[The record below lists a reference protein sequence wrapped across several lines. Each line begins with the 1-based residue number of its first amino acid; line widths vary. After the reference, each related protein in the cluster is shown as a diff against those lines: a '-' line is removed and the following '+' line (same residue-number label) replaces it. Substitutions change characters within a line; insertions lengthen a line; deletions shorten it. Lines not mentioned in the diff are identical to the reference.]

1 MACNH
6 DSGCNS
12 LANVKYPAKRTK
24 LVGELNKISTD
35 LDTILG
41 EINGIAEIVPDDYVG
56 QKVTEKIREGLLK
69 DITNVQND
77 VEEEKTLIGN
87 FIEQKIDEH
96 QEHYREWKRKQEAEV
111 EKPGEDEENARE

>member
-12 LANVKYPAKRTK
+12 LANIKYPTKRTK

-41 EINGIAEIVPDDYVG
+41 EINGISAIVPDDYVG
-56 QKVTEKIREGLLK
+56 QKVKEKISEGLLK
-69 DITNVQND
+69 DIDNVQND
-77 VEEEKTLIGN
+77 VEAEKTLIGT

-96 QEHYREWKRKQEAEV
+96 QEHYREWKRKQEAKV
-111 EKPGEDEENARE
+111 EKPGEDEVNARE

>member
-12 LANVKYPAKRTK
+12 LANIKYPTKRTK

-41 EINGIAEIVPDDYVG
+41 EINGISAIVPDDYVG
-56 QKVTEKIREGLLK
+56 QKVKEKISEGLLK
-69 DITNVQND
+69 DIAACQND
-77 VEEEKTLIGN
+77 VAAEKSKIETFIG
-87 FIEQKIDEH
+87 QKIDEH
-96 QEHYREWKRKQEAEV
+96 QGHYREWKRKQEAKV
-111 EKPGEDEENARE
+111 EKPGEDEVNARE

>member
-12 LANVKYPAKRTK
+12 LANIKYPAKKTK

-41 EINGIAEIVPDDYVG
+41 EINGINAIVPDDYVG
-56 QKVTEKIREGLLK
+56 QKVKEKISKGLLK
-69 DITNVQND
+69 DIENVSND
-77 VEEEKTLIGN
+77 VEEEKTKIET
-87 FIEQKIDEH
+87 FISGKIEEH
-96 QEHYREWKRKQEAEV
+96 QGHYREWKRKQEAKV
-111 EKPGEDEENARE
+111 EKPGEDEVNARE

>member
-12 LANVKYPAKRTK
+12 LANIKYPAKRTK

-56 QKVTEKIREGLLK
+56 QKVKEKISEGLLK
-69 DITNVQND
+69 DIANVQND

-111 EKPGEDEENARE
+111 EQPGEDEVNARE

>member
-12 LANVKYPAKRTK
+12 LANIKYPAKRTK

-41 EINGIAEIVPDDYVG
+41 EINGIAGIVPDDYVG
-56 QKVTEKIREGLLK
+56 QKVKEKISEGLLK
-69 DITNVQND
+69 DITNVQNE

-96 QEHYREWKRKQEAEV
+96 QEHYREWKRKQEAKV
-111 EKPGEDEENARE
+111 EQPGEDEVNARE